1 MSKSRWLI
9 VSLALCLLACNKAP
23 DRASKKEAQETSQ
36 SLVEAVPKAKPAP
49 AANVKQPPKAEK
61 SLQRVDIGDSKTMWI
76 VPLRHQN
83 LTLLPITILADKADP
98 TEYLTLDEGMKSKQ
112 VRISEMSDSGDVN
125 TLRLRNRSEKP
136 LFLLAGEVVIGGKQ
150 DRIIAKTLVI
160 EAGERTTVPVFCVE
174 QGRWNGRKADFSS
187 AESIAHLKLRTVA
200 NYGSQG
206 GVWSEV
212 SDKNAARGE
221 SNGTDTYRAVA
232 TKKESVAD
240 YKRAI
245 ELAYKTGIVDHAI
258 EGEPVVGFAIAYNG
272 EIVGI
277 ESFGSPTL
285 FAKLRP
291 KLLHSYYVD
300 AIDKEYDE
308 ERSSR
313 PMAREA
319 HSKGGIYKGRK
330 SGRKQMNSAGYENK
344 KSKTSSWKRGKIQ
357 STEVRIKSKKRKPG
371 MAASGVE
378 ADSGADSDSEEQDP
392 LYDST
397 KM

>member
-1 MSKSRWLI
+1 M
-9 VSLALCLLACNKAP
+9 CLFACNKAP
-23 DRASKKEAQETSQ
+23 DRAPETKAEETSQ
-36 SLVEAVPKAKPAP
+36 SLAEAVPEAGPAA

-112 VRISEMSDSGDVN
+112 VRISEVSDSGDVN
-125 TLRLRNRSEKP
+125 NLRLRNRSDKP
-136 LFLLAGEVVIGGKQ
+136 LFLLAGEVIIGGKQ

-160 EAGERTTVPVFCVE
+160 DAGERTTVPVFCVE

-187 AESIAHLKLRTVA
+187 AESIAHLKLRSVA

-206 GVWSEV
+206 SVWSEV

-240 YKRAI
+240 YKQAI
-245 ELAYKTGIVDHAI
+245 DLAYKTGIVDHTI

-272 EIVGI
+272 EIVGM

-308 ERSSR
+308 KRSSR
-313 PMAREA
+313 SMAGEA
-319 HSKGGIYKGRK
+319 QSKGNIYKGRK

-357 STEVRIKSKKRKPG
+357 STEVRVKKKRPSKPG
-371 MAASGVE
+371 TAKPGEASGE
-378 ADSGADSDSEEQDP
+378 DEDDADEP